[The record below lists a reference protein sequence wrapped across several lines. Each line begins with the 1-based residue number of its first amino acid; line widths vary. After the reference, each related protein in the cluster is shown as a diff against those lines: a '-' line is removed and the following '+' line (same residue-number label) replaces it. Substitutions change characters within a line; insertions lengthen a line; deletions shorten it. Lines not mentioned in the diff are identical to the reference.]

1 MPILSAENHFRKGLV
16 ALVAGDHAQAN
27 SQFHSAIL
35 IELQRGVSH
44 PQMRYLSY
52 YGLTLALL
60 HGGKAEAIRACETA
74 ARRDFFNP
82 DLQFNLG
89 KVYMISG
96 KTTRALSAF
105 ERGLH
110 LAPNHRGL
118 QAEMMKVDRRRRPPL
133 PWLGR
138 AHPLNRYFGKLRA
151 SLFGQRPRWNLP
163 RRTISTT

>member
-16 ALVAGDHAQAN
+16 AMVAGDHAEAN
-27 SQFHSAIL
+27 SHFHSAIL

-52 YGLTLALL
+52 YGLSLALL

-89 KVYMISG
+89 KAYIIAG
-96 KTTRALSAF
+96 KTTRALSVF

-110 LAPNHRGL
+110 LAPDHKGL
-118 QAEMMKVDRRRRPPL
+118 RAEMMKVDRRSKPPL

-138 AHPLNRYFGKLRA
+138 AHPFNRHLGRLRT
-151 SLFGQRPRWNLP
+151 SFFGQRHRLNLP